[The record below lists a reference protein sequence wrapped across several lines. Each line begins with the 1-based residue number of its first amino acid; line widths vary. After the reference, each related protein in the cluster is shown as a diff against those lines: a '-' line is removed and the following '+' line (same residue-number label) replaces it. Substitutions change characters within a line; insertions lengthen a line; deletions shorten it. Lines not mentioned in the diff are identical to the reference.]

1 MSSTKL
7 HIFSILQ
14 IYPLTHHY
22 KNQRIPQE
30 LPLHKFH
37 QTLKDKRP
45 YPPQNHLQFWK
56 SGLTT
61 RMDFENIAKNFYS
74 DFSKIYSPDQS

>member
-22 KNQRIPQE
+22 QNQRIPQRI
-30 LPLHKFH
+30 P
-37 QTLKDKRP
+37 QRTLKDERP
-45 YPPQNHLQFWK
+45 YPPQNHMQFWK

-61 RMDFENIAKNFYS
+61 RMDFENIVKNFSS